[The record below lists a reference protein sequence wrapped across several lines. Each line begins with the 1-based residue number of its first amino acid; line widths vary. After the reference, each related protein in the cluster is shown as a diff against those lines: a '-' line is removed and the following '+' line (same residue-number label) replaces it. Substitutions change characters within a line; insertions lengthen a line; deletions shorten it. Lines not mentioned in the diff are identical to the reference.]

1 MDESSLKNL
10 PPFSGLSSDELRT
23 LADMVEE
30 YSEPAGTTLIGQ
42 GDYGYEFI
50 VLQEGTVDVIHDGE
64 RVDGMGPGDFF
75 GEASLNPGALRNSS
89 VVATSPVRFLALSAH
104 NIRVLHQQI
113 PALADQIDSAS
124 AERRR

>member
-1 MDESSLKNL
+1 
-10 PPFSGLSSDELRT
+10 
-23 LADMVEE
+23 MVEE

-50 VLQEGTVDVIHDGE
+50 ILEEGTVEVVHDGE

-75 GEASLNPGALRNSS
+75 GEASLSAGALRNSS
-89 VVATSPVRFLALSAH
+89 VVATSPVRILALSAH
-104 NIRVLHQQI
+104 NIRVLHEQI
-113 PALADQIDSAS
+113 PALAAQIDSAS